1 MADIIS
7 LDISA
12 DVIPVDKIYTFSSGS
27 FLCRFRKNNS
37 GIFTV
42 EFYNAN
48 GTVFLFANKLTYG
61 QNVIDSILAPF
72 TDKIIPLSIN
82 VLQGVSAPKEIN
94 DNTLGADVVLAT
106 AINE

>member
-7 LDISA
+7 LDISS
-12 DVIPVDKIYTFSSGS
+12 DVIPVDKIYTFSNGS
-27 FLCRFRKNNS
+27 YLCRFRKNDS

-42 EFYNAN
+42 EFYTSDGQN
-48 GTVFLFANKLTYG
+48 FLFANKLTYG

-72 TDKIIPLSIN
+72 SDKIIPLSIN
-82 VLQGVSAPKEIN
+82 VLQGVSAPKEI
-94 DNTLGADVVLAT
+94 DGNTLGQDVVLAT

>member
-12 DVIPVDKIYTFSSGS
+12 DVIPVDKNYTFSSGS
-27 FLCRFRKNNS
+27 YLCRFRKNDS

-42 EFYNAN
+42 EFYTAD
-48 GTVFLFANKLTYG
+48 GTTFLFSNKLTYG

-82 VLQGVSAPKEIN
+82 VLQGVVAPKEI
-94 DNTLGADVVLAT
+94 DENTFGNDVVLAT